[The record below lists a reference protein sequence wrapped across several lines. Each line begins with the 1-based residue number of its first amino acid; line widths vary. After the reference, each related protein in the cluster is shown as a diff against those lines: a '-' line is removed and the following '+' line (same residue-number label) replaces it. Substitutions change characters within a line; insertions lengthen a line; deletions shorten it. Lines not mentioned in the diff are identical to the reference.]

1 MIFRRTLSTQATS
14 GAVQPAFEAIAATQT
29 DLTAEDWFV
38 SQVDHARL
46 SGDLAAAIAPYKVPN
61 VSKDVVEAIRLHDMG
76 WMPYDGA
83 FKAPM
88 MPKVGEDGRVISF
101 VNGLP
106 ETVLSAWTGSI
117 QTAQSTGPLGG
128 LLVSAH
134 FARLAQL
141 YVQDEKYSPEL
152 RAKAEQFVLREAQ
165 RVDRQLAQVQQ
176 PEGGEAQNALT
187 LEEIEQLLW
196 VLQFCDLA
204 SLYICANPTVPVEMP
219 MSLGGGQLQMRYEN
233 GSFRVQPGI
242 LDNVVILEIP
252 CLRHKDGRFDRE
264 IVPVKVQ

>member
-1 MIFRRTLSTQATS
+1 MIFRRTLSAQATS
-14 GAVQPAFEAIAATQT
+14 GAVQPAFEAISATQS
-29 DLTAEDWFV
+29 DVTAEDWFI
-38 SQVDHARL
+38 SQVDHAQL
-46 SGDLAAAIAPYKVPN
+46 SGDLAAAIAPHKVPN

-76 WMPYDGA
+76 WMPFDGA

-88 MPKVGEDGRVISF
+88 KPKVGMDGRIISF
-101 VNGLP
+101 VNGPP
-106 ETVLSAWTGSI
+106 ETVLSAWSGSI

-141 YVQDEKYSPEL
+141 YVQDSQYPPEL
-152 RAKAEQFVLREAQ
+152 RAQAEQFVVREAQ
-165 RVDRQLAQVQQ
+165 RVDRQLALVQQ
-176 PEGGEAQNALT
+176 KQNPLT

-204 SLYICANPTVPVEMP
+204 SLYICCNPTVPVEMP
-219 MSLGGGQLQMRYEN
+219 ISLGGGQLQMCFEN

-252 CLRHKDGRFDRE
+252 CLRYKDGRFERE